1 MLFVAFYFAFIHK
14 KRQKDDS
21 QWNINMAVHVV
32 FFLQNFF
39 SLVLQIKIH
48 KYIQEGLLLCLCV
61 KYRYIFLNIPSDKQ
75 TDRYFCLKYGKSVQ
89 ILKP

>member
-14 KRQKDDS
+14 KRQKDE
-21 QWNINMAVHVV
+21 
-32 FFLQNFF
+32 LQNFF

-61 KYRYIFLNIPSDKQ
+61 KYRYIFLNIPSDKR